1 MIRLSQQPN
10 LLNKIVIWK
19 KNMIRQD
26 IQQNLI
32 DDG

>member
-10 LLNKIVIWK
+10 LLNKIVMWK
-19 KNMIRQD
+19 KNMICQD
-26 IQQNLI
+26 IHQNLI

>member
-1 MIRLSQQPN
+1 MIKLSQQSN

-19 KNMIRQD
+19 KDMICQD
-26 IQQNLI
+26 IQQDLI